1 MNIYNK
7 LVCMTLLS
15 GMFGCAQHN
24 NQPLLANSKSPEI
37 QACLGSTTLPQ
48 PLQSSFIETEDSALL
63 QSSLGDPNNG
73 KLCQGKVY
81 EAKQDVVI
89 FRAWNSTNPGSQ
101 FGQWWAFNRPAGLI
115 SEYRS
120 QFEICYQWS
129 PLDKMSRCTLKQGT
143 KVVVGNGQSA
153 MCSEYLTY
161 SVSSAQQVYVANA
174 KDSITDCTSF
184 NGVME
189 WVTEQSDEAQ

>member
-1 MNIYNK
+1 MNICNK
-7 LVCMTLLS
+7 LVCVTLLS

-24 NQPLLANSKSPEI
+24 HQLPLTSSKSPETL
-37 QACLGSTTLPQ
+37 ACLGTTTLPQ

-63 QSSLGDPNNG
+63 QSSLGEPSNG

-81 EAKQDVVI
+81 EATQDVVV

-115 SEYRS
+115 SEYRA

-174 KDSITDCTSF
+174 KDNIADCTSF
-184 NGVME
+184 DGVME